1 MKDSTKHIIAR
12 LKQQP
17 RQGLPDDP
25 SLLDAYNQGIT
36 TATSET
42 NIFLGGLGKLSDV
55 LRTQGEEYI
64 KLVNKMSQYEEANKS
79 LQKTFGLNI
88 GQAAEMGAT
97 LDGLG
102 KKFGVGSG
110 KLRKYQSDLKGLI
123 GGFAGVTKN
132 IGSTIQPLLRTQ
144 TIIQTNLKLSGEQA
158 NKFIQYAAMVGE
170 SADIQLI
177 KFAQLADTISQTTGM
192 QVSARDL
199 VEDMAGLTEDL
210 QLQYGKIPEK
220 LALANLKAKALGVSM
235 AELANTGKNLLNIES
250 SIGQELEYQLLSGHR
265 LVDNQG
271 QSLTNAYRTA
281 TIQGN
286 SNKQAELYNQILE
299 QEGDVLRNNM
309 FARQQMSQ
317 MLGVDEATLARSL
330 AKQKLL
336 SDLGVSDFVNES
348 FEDIRAEVMKSS
360 AYQALSPDEKDK
372 KLKEIFEATDMRTTE
387 EKQLDRLDSI
397 VTDGIRLLSTPEE
410 MRSKVEQRS
419 ADALKASDAFNA
431 AGSAEAFTKEKITS
445 AGAVVTTL
453 DTALTAQSMI
463 DAFTQAFQT
472 TEFSNP
478 WTIRASDVTIAT
490 DGQEGNDVALPGGS
504 SRAIFGPEGMINL
517 NKKDS
522 IIAGTDLFGQNSGG
536 GSSDVAALAAAIV
549 TAINKQTD
557 ELTSNSRMNGS
568 YWS

>member
-1 MKDSTKHIIAR
+1 
-12 LKQQP
+12 
-17 RQGLPDDP
+17 
-25 SLLDAYNQGIT
+25 
-36 TATSET
+36 
-42 NIFLGGLGKLSDV
+42 
-55 LRTQGEEYI
+55 
-64 KLVNKMSQYEEANKS
+64 
-79 LQKTFGLNI
+79 
-88 GQAAEMGAT
+88 
-97 LDGLG
+97 
-102 KKFGVGSG
+102 
-110 KLRKYQSDLKGLI
+110 
-123 GGFAGVTKN
+123 
-132 IGSTIQPLLRTQ
+132 
-144 TIIQTNLKLSGEQA
+144 
-158 NKFIQYAAMVGE
+158 
-170 SADIQLI
+170 
-177 KFAQLADTISQTTGM
+177 
-192 QVSARDL
+192 
-199 VEDMAGLTEDL
+199 
-210 QLQYGKIPEK
+210 
-220 LALANLKAKALGVSM
+220 
-235 AELANTGKNLLNIES
+235 
-250 SIGQELEYQLLSGHR
+250 
-265 LVDNQG
+265 
-271 QSLTNAYRTA
+271 
-281 TIQGN
+281 
-286 SNKQAELYNQILE
+286 
-299 QEGDVLRNNM
+299 M